1 MYTEDYWQGEQL
13 NPFLYKTVC
22 NNFNAEETVM
32 GGGRKTDWKLH
43 TKGFED
49 IDILIQ
55 WIYACIPE
63 AARQVSGGASSK
75 EYGAAIFDKD
85 AFKINQCW
93 GIHYNKGEY
102 VTLHNHFPFA
112 MSFNYCVSAPEGSS
126 PFILEG
132 KEIQPVTGRILF
144 FNSHMNHNT
153 LPNKCD
159 GRCMIVGNIVYDPEL
174 LKP

>member
-1 MYTEDYWQGEQL
+1 MA
-13 NPFLYKTVC
+13 N
-22 NNFNAEETVM
+22 
-32 GGGRKTDWKLH
+32 
-43 TKGFED
+43 
-49 IDILIQ
+49 
-55 WIYACIPE
+55 
-63 AARQVSGGASSK
+63 
-75 EYGAAIFDKD
+75 KD

-93 GIHYNKGEY
+93 GLHYNKGEY

-159 GRCMIVGNIVYDPEL
+159 GRCMIVGNIAYNPD
-174 LKP
+174 